1 MGVRL
6 IAKDVDAEAF
16 ATEYAA
22 PVRRALELI
31 HFTNGNP
38 AKAAHNLAP
47 GKAQGSVVGAPVASA
62 DRLTCNGLTNFIQ
75 SGIQEP
81 SAITFFMI
89 ARSGDSNT
97 SGATRPG
104 FLGTYDGLAADG
116 GASDGFALFF
126 SGTNAISVNACYGN
140 TAADKTFPRATLV
153 SQDAANWALYSV
165 VISSTGIV
173 FSDLTNNRTTT
184 QSTTG
189 GLPRRPTV
197 NKIRIG
203 SLFNPSGFT
212 GPCDIAAVQLHSAV
226 LTADEQVAT
235 VADLRAYALRK
246 GIRV

>member
-6 IAKDVDAEAF
+6 IAKDVDAEAY
-16 ATEYAA
+16 ATEYSA
-22 PVRRALELI
+22 PVRRALEMI
-31 HFTNGNP
+31 HFTNVSQT
-38 AKAAHNLAP
+38 KAARNYAP
-47 GKAQGSVVGAPVASA
+47 GKAQGIVVGAPVASA
-62 DRLTCNGLTNFIQ
+62 DRITCNGLTNFIQ

-212 GPCDIAAVQLHSAV
+212 GSCDIAAVQLHSAV
-226 LTADEQVAT
+226 LTAEEQAAT

>member
-6 IAKDVDAEAF
+6 IAKDVDAEAY
-16 ATEYAA
+16 ATEYSA
-22 PVRRALELI
+22 PVRRALEMI
-31 HFTNGNP
+31 HFTNGSP
-38 AKAAHNLAP
+38 TKAARNLAP
-47 GKAQGSVVGAPVASA
+47 GKAQGSVVGSPVASA
-62 DRLTCNGLTNFIQ
+62 DRITCNSLTNFIQ

-140 TAADKTFPRATLV
+140 TASDKTFPRASLPT
-153 SQDAANWALYSV
+153 QDAANWALYSV
-165 VISSTGIV
+165 IISSAGIV
-173 FSDLTNNRTTT
+173 FNDLTNNRTIT

-189 GLPRRPTV
+189 GLPRRPSL

-203 SLFNPSGFT
+203 SLFTGFSGS
-212 GPCDIAAVQLHSAV
+212 CDIAAVQLHSAV
-226 LTADEQVAT
+226 LTAEEQ
-235 VADLRAYALRK
+235 
-246 GIRV
+246 